1 VNGRILLSIVTWC
14 SMSLW
19 MAAMVAAGVA
29 AAGVFA
35 TLPDLNPTLP
45 EFAALDPS
53 LHGRLA
59 SGLVTEPIFTA
70 SDIAQVVL
78 SCIVLLCILL
88 HWTSGAGR
96 HRPVARIS
104 WTVAGLLAAACLWA
118 RLLLVMPRMNSE
130 LQAYRS
136 AARNG
141 DTELATA
148 SYDAFNALHPT
159 ASTLMETSTVL
170 AMVAIAAL
178 SILYALPRHKD
189 PAS

>member
-1 VNGRILLSIVTWC
+1 MNGRILLSIATWC

-59 SGLVTEPIFTA
+59 SGLITEPIFTA

-78 SCIVLLCILL
+78 SCIVLLCIVL
-88 HWTSGAGR
+88 HFTGGAGR
-96 HRPVARIS
+96 HRPFARIC
-104 WTVAGLLAAACLWA
+104 WTTTSLLAMGCLWA

-148 SYDAFNALHPT
+148 TYDAFNAMHPT
-159 ASTLMETSTVL
+159 ASTLMESSALL
-170 AMVAIAAL
+170 AMVAIGAL
-178 SILYALPRHKD
+178 SVMYALPRRKD

>member
-1 VNGRILLSIVTWC
+1 MNGRILLSIVTWC

-29 AAGVFA
+29 AAGVFT

-88 HWTSGAGR
+88 HTTAVLLSCCCDR
-96 HRPVARIS
+96 CRIS
-104 WTVAGLLAAACLWA
+104 CH
-118 RLLLVMPRMNSE
+118 
-130 LQAYRS
+130 Y
-136 AARNG
+136 G
-141 DTELATA
+141 D
-148 SYDAFNALHPT
+148 
-159 ASTLMETSTVL
+159 
-170 AMVAIAAL
+170 
-178 SILYALPRHKD
+178 
-189 PAS
+189 